1 MPQHRKSPRHI
12 GGFFC
17 SAAETAKQPK
27 FNYGGQAV
35 IEGVMIRGRTHV
47 TVAVRR
53 PNGMLKQLIEP
64 LPKLFTGGWRK
75 IPFVRGAI
83 VLAETLS
90 LGLKA
95 IMFSAEAAL
104 EEEDAKEEVKLSGF
118 ASGAMLT
125 VSLLLAIG
133 IFFIIPLFISQA
145 FDSLIENDIA
155 ANVFEGVIRF
165 AIFVGYIW
173 LMGRMK
179 DMKRLFMYHGAEHM
193 TIACHE
199 HNEPLETSNIRK
211 YKKEHPRCGT
221 AFLLT
226 VMVVAIILFAFL
238 GRPDLWL
245 LVVSRIVLIPVI
257 AAVSY
262 EIIRFNAAHIDSAIG
277 KILTYPGLVMQKLT
291 TQKPDDQQIE
301 VAVAAMQAALAA
313 DAKSPSA

>member
-1 MPQHRKSPRHI
+1 MGSLL
-12 GGFFC
+12 C
-17 SAAETAKQPK
+17 SAAQTAKEPK

-53 PNGMLKQLIEP
+53 PNGMMKNLAEP
-64 LPKLFTGGWRK
+64 LPKLFTGVWRK
-75 IPFVRGAI
+75 LPFVRGVI

-118 ASGAMLT
+118 ASGAMLL
-125 VSLLLAIG
+125 VSLALAIG
-133 IFFIIPLFISQA
+133 IFFIIPLLVSRA
-145 FDSLIENDIA
+145 FDSVFENDIA
-155 ANVFEGVIRF
+155 ANIFEGVLRF
-165 AIFVGYIW
+165 AMFIAYIW

-179 DMKRLFMYHGAEHM
+179 DMKRLFMYHAAEHM
-193 TIACHE
+193 TIACNE
-199 HNEPLETSNIRK
+199 HGEPLEISNIRK

-245 LVVSRIVLIPVI
+245 LIVSRIVLIPVI
-257 AAVSY
+257 AAISY
-262 EIIRFNAAHIDSAIG
+262 EIIRFNAAHLDSFIG
-277 KILTYPGLVMQKLT
+277 KVFTYPGLMMQKLT
-291 TQKPDDQQIE
+291 TTKPDDQQIE
-301 VAVAAMQAALAA
+301 VAVAAMQAAIAA
-313 DAKSPSA
+313 DGAASPSAAR

>member
-1 MPQHRKSPRHI
+1 MSEHRKSPRRI

-17 SAAETAKQPK
+17 SAAETAHAPK

-53 PNGMLKQLIEP
+53 PNGMLKNLAEP
-64 LPKLFTGGWRK
+64 LPKLFTGAWRK
-75 IPFVRGAI
+75 IPFLRGAI

-118 ASGAMLT
+118 ASAAMLT
-125 VSLLLAIG
+125 VSLALAIG
-133 IFFIIPLFISQA
+133 IFFIIPLLISRA

-155 ANVFEGVIRF
+155 ANIFEGVIRF
-165 AIFVGYIW
+165 AIFIGYIW

-179 DMKRLFMYHGAEHM
+179 DMKRLFMYHAAEHM

-199 HNEPLETSNIRK
+199 HGEPLETRNIRK

-245 LVVSRIVLIPVI
+245 LIVSRIVLIPVI
-257 AAVSY
+257 AAISY
-262 EIIRFNAAHIDSAIG
+262 EIIRFNAAHLDSLIG
-277 KILTYPGLVMQKLT
+277 RVLTYPGLMMQKLT
-291 TQKPDDQQIE
+291 TYKPDDQQIE
-301 VAVAAMQAALAA
+301 VAVAAMNAAIAA
-313 DAKSPSA
+313 DAKTP